1 MIIKVSH
8 LRLNDARMT
17 EIGGFFSNL
26 SPLLSAET
34 LPAPHNNVPPLEVHL
49 FLKNNQL
56 QIWI

>member
-8 LRLNDARMT
+8 LRLDDGMII
-17 EIGGFFSNL
+17 EIAFFSSNL
-26 SPLLSAET
+26 SPLLSTET
-34 LPAPHNNVPPLEVHL
+34 LPAPHYNVPSLEVHL